1 MNTRKFAAE
10 YRLGKWAQTIQERT
24 VSGES
29 IKKFCQSRGIS
40 RNTYFYW
47 QRKLRAQA
55 CRELLPVLANE
66 KAVIPSG
73 WAVCETAKT
82 ERSESGINIEIGQ
95 CRVAVGSEFSPEVLE
110 GVCRVLVSLC

>member
-1 MNTRKFAAE
+1 MNTQKIAAE
-10 YRLGKWAQTIQERT
+10 YRSAQWAQALQER
-24 VSGES
+24 VASGES

-55 CRELLPVLANE
+55 CRDLLPATVNG
-66 KAVIPSG
+66 KAIMPSG
-73 WAVCETAKT
+73 WVVCETAKA
-82 ERSESGINIEIGQ
+82 ERPESGISVEIGQ